1 MNGDGKG
8 NQLDRNRFIMGHSL
22 FICDSAHDDTESVG
36 IGAGINN
43 QRAILSEIINCSL
56 IERRRRTVSKCLF
69 YQWFN
74 FTQRFLSIWLK
85 NKR

>member
-1 MNGDGKG
+1 
-8 NQLDRNRFIMGHSL
+8 MGHSL

-56 IERRRRTVSKCLF
+56 IEMQRSMVSNYLF
-69 YQWFN
+69 
-74 FTQRFLSIWLK
+74 
-85 NKR
+85 

>member
-43 QRAILSEIINCSL
+43 QKGLLNEVINYSV
-56 IERRRRTVSKCLF
+56 IDINPWAASKRLF
-69 YQWFN
+69 S
-74 FTQRFLSIWLK
+74 LSIHFG
-85 NKR
+85 